1 MPNKRNNKLPFVAV
15 VLDGDLQV
23 TIFEDKKDAKEM
35 YNSIKEEYSSLPSF
49 DESEDGTQFSV
60 DESDGPSVKVGN
72 ASYVKKNT
80 KWRIK

>member
-1 MPNKRNNKLPFVAV
+1 MPKNVNKLPFVAV

-23 TIFEDKKDAKEM
+23 TVFESKKDAKEM
-35 YNSIKEEYSSLPSF
+35 YKYIREEYASSPSF

-60 DESDGPSVKVGN
+60 DEDEGPSVKLGS